1 MMSRRQV
8 GLEWFIAR
16 VFFFYGVPKVF
27 LRVIVARLEPTL
39 VTRNHTRA
47 VAAAAAPISY
57 YFGVS
62 SCMVSW

>member
-47 VAAAAAPISY
+47 AAAAPISY

>member
-39 VTRNHTRA
+39 VTRIILVRLRLRLRLRQFHITL
-47 VAAAAAPISY
+47 V
-57 YFGVS
+57 
-62 SCMVSW
+62 